1 MIVVDTNVLSEAMRE
16 RPEPRVI
23 EWLRRQ
29 SESESWTTA
38 VTKAEILFGIAI
50 TPAGRRRTALETA
63 ADRILNSTFAGRVLA
78 FEDEAARHYAQIAA
92 TRRAHGR
99 PIKPLDAQIAAVSR
113 LYGATLATRNIRDFE
128 DCGIR
133 LVNPWEA

>member
-1 MIVVDTNVLSEAMRE
+1 MTQTPPSVIAVENPNYQQGMLTSLQAGLRAMRE
-16 RPEPRVI
+16 LPEPRVI

-92 TRRAHGR
+92 TR
-99 PIKPLDAQIAAVSR
+99 Q
-113 LYGATLATRNIRDFE
+113 TNIS
-128 DCGIR
+128 
-133 LVNPWEA
+133 